1 MTGDSFWIAL
11 VTLLAIWILA
21 ALLQVVDVGTGH
33 FVRRAGR
40 TAGNRDHD
48 RILTWMIAIGSI
60 LLVAVVAGVNLS
72 LRLILDAL
80 RDNRESVELL
90 IGSIGVVLSFA
101 VAVVSA
107 LLISR
112 ALRRPQ
118 TGYQV
123 LRDELR
129 SQSGARLSKGR
140 ITDYKSWL
148 SAIDER
154 QKNLS
159 SKVAIGRVVRSIPV
173 ILAVAIVTL
182 AIWSSASGRPQL
194 WAIVIGVIAAGLSLW
209 LALWGARI
217 SLARNLAAHAVHQKQ
232 RAEALLLI
240 ADLERKAPRRVA
252 GLSERVSRALAILRE
267 QQGQQTQE
275 NKSR

>member
-1 MTGDSFWIAL
+1 MTSDSFLIAL
-11 VTLLAIWILA
+11 VVLLAVWILA
-21 ALLQVVDVGTGH
+21 VLLQVVDVGTGH

-40 TAGNRDHD
+40 TAGNRDRD

-60 LLVAVVAGVNLS
+60 LLVAVVAGVDLS
-72 LRLILDAL
+72 LRLILDVS
-80 RDNRESVELL
+80 REGDEPAGLL
-90 IGSIGVVLSFA
+90 VGSIGIVVSFA

-112 ALRRPQ
+112 GLRRPQ

-123 LRDELR
+123 LRDELK
-129 SQSGARLSKGR
+129 SQSGSRLSKGR
-140 ITDYKSWL
+140 IADYRSWL
-148 SAIDER
+148 SAIDDR

-173 ILAVAIVTL
+173 LLAIAGTVL
-182 AIWSSASGRPQL
+182 AIWSSVSGHPRV
-194 WAIVIGVIAAGLSLW
+194 WAIVIGVIAFGISLW
-209 LALWGARI
+209 LAVWGARI

-232 RAEALLLI
+232 RAEALLLV

-275 NKSR
+275 NKPR

>member
-11 VTLLAIWILA
+11 VTLLAVWILA

-40 TAGNRDHD
+40 TAGNRDRD

-60 LLVAVVAGVNLS
+60 LLVAVAAGVDLS
-72 LRLILDAL
+72 LRLILGASH
-80 RDNRESVELL
+80 DNGESIELL

-129 SQSGARLSKGR
+129 SQSGSRLSKGR
-140 ITDYKSWL
+140 IADYKSWL
-148 SAIDER
+148 SAVDER
-154 QKNLS
+154 QKSLS

-173 ILAVAIVTL
+173 ILAVVITAL
-182 AIWSSASGRPQL
+182 AIWSTISGRPRV
-194 WAIVIGVIAAGLSLW
+194 WVIIVGLVACGLSIW
-209 LALWGARI
+209 LAVWGARI
-217 SLARNLAAHAVHQKQ
+217 SLARNLAAYAVHQKQ

-267 QQGQQTQE
+267 QQGQQSQE

>member
-11 VTLLAIWILA
+11 VTLLAVWMLA

-40 TAGNRDHD
+40 TAGNRDRD

-60 LLVAVVAGVNLS
+60 LLVAVVTGVNLS

-80 RDNRESVELL
+80 RENRESVELL
-90 IGSIGVVLSFA
+90 IGSIGVVVSFA

-123 LRDELR
+123 LRDEIR
-129 SQSGARLSKGR
+129 SQSGARLSKGK
-140 ITDYKSWL
+140 IADYKSWL

-173 ILAVAIVTL
+173 IIAVVIVAL

-209 LALWGARI
+209 LAFWGARI